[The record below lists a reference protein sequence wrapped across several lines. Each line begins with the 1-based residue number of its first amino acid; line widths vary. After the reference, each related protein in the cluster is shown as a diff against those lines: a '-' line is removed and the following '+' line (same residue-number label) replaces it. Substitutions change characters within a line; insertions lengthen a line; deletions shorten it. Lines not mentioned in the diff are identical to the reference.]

1 MSSLFVDGK
10 EILEQYS
17 FKLSMPYTSGSG
29 MKSFTITDPTSSYF
43 VNGVCKHAG
52 VYTFVAHIGG
62 GSGTASPS
70 MTRASVTAG
79 GTEYITTGLGWPGVA
94 NPAAT
99 CTVTVKLNVNDTVS
113 AYIHGNGATFT
124 NTYLLVTKIS

>member
-1 MSSLFVDGK
+1 MSELYIDGK
-10 EILEQYS
+10 EILEQFS

-29 MKSFTITDPTSSYF
+29 IKSFTITDPTSSYF

-52 VYTFVAHIGG
+52 VYIFTAYLGG

-79 GTEYITTGLGWPGVA
+79 GTEYVMAGLGWPGVS

-99 CTVTVKLNVNDTVS
+99 CTVTAKLNVNDTVS
-113 AYIHGNGATFT
+113 AYIHGNGATFL
-124 NTYLLVTKIS
+124 NGYLLVTKVS